1 MPRPSHSSPSK
12 ITTPFTSPV
21 HHSTQTSITS
31 HISIR
36 TSHEHYHDTYG
47 DLPSTPKPTH
57 HFRILFSNVNG
68 ISTTNTEQ
76 ESHQIGHTADAYQ
89 VDYLGLAETNVQWN
103 HMTIRDTIK
112 HTLQK
117 YWKQTIITTTSTP
130 TTRPGKYQPGGTL
143 TLIGNKWTGGVTP
156 RNDISGMGR
165 WTGIQIQG
173 QQNITIHLI
182 TAYRVPK
189 INIAHAGPNTSYY
202 HQWHH
207 LRRQGTPVP
216 DPRQYLLDDLGR
228 FLTTMV
234 NESSAAIISM
244 DANEVYTDRN
254 SPLHKWML
262 QHSLVDIHMALY
274 ELDTMIST

>member
-1 MPRPSHSSPSK
+1 MC
-12 ITTPFTSPV
+12 
-21 HHSTQTSITS
+21 
-31 HISIR
+31 
-36 TSHEHYHDTYG
+36 
-47 DLPSTPKPTH
+47 
-57 HFRILFSNVNG
+57 
-68 ISTTNTEQ
+68 
-76 ESHQIGHTADAYQ
+76 
-89 VDYLGLAETNVQWN
+89 
-103 HMTIRDTIK
+103 IRDSI
-112 HTLQK
+112 
-117 YWKQTIITTTSTP
+117 
-130 TTRPGKYQPGGTL
+130 
-143 TLIGNKWTGGVTP
+143 
-156 RNDISGMGR
+156 
-165 WTGIQIQG
+165 
-173 QQNITIHLI
+173 I